1 METAAP
7 YIYDHLVALSDP
19 TRGRVLFVLDGH
31 ELTVSELAVVLQ
43 LPQPTVSRHLK
54 TLTDEGWLSVRAD
67 GTSRRY
73 SLAPA
78 QLEAAAAELWA
89 VVRGRV
95 AGTAAA
101 RHDVERLRAVLAA
114 RRTTSRAFFSSAAGE
129 WDRLRAEL
137 FGERVEL
144 VALLGLLDPEMVVG
158 DLGCGTGAMTAAL
171 APFVRRVVA
180 VDASPEMLG
189 AARDRLAGAANV
201 ELRGG
206 EIEAL
211 PVADGELDAALLV
224 LVLHHLAEPRAA
236 LAEAARALR
245 TGGRLIVVDMLPHP
259 RADYRQAMGHVWQ
272 GFGEPEL
279 GAWLAEA
286 GFDAVRYQVL
296 PADTKARGPTL
307 FAASARKRT
316 GNSNDFAPQ
325 IAQMNADTA
334 A

>member
-1 METAAP
+1 METAVP

-19 TRGRVLFVLDGH
+19 TRGRVLLVLDGH
-31 ELTVSELAVVLQ
+31 ELTVSELALVLQ

-54 TLTDEGWLSVRAD
+54 TLTDEGWLAMRAD

-73 SLAPA
+73 ALSAG
-78 QLEAAAAELWA
+78 QLEPAAAELWA

-95 AGTAAA
+95 AATAAA
-101 RHDVERLRAVLAA
+101 RHDLERLRAVLAA
-114 RRTTSRAFFSSAAGE
+114 RRTKSRAFFSSAAGE

-144 VALLGLLDPEMVVG
+144 VALLGLLDPELVVG
-158 DLGCGTGAMTAAL
+158 DFGCGTGAMTAAL

-180 VDASPEMLG
+180 VDASEEMLA
-189 AARDRLAGAANV
+189 AARERLAGAANV
-201 ELRGG
+201 ELRAG
-206 EIEAL
+206 EVEAL

-245 TGGRLIVVDMLPHP
+245 PGGRLIVVDMLPHA

-272 GFGEPEL
+272 GFDRPALDG
-279 GAWLAEA
+279 WLAEA
-286 GFDAVRYQVL
+286 GFDSFRYQTL
-296 PADTKARGPTL
+296 PADTKAMGPTL
-307 FAASARKRT
+307 FAASARKT
-316 GNSNDFAPQ
+316 SGASAP
-325 IAQMNADTA
+325 
-334 A
+334 